1 MAELDDIREELEAA
15 REELEKLKTSE
26 DKSPNRV
33 QMTSADI
40 VKLIIFAPVIF
51 VWLFMAARIIL
62 SASTSQYVLD
72 NIEPLIAVLSILTI
86 PCVGIIQDLGR
97 AGKSKDKED

>member
-1 MAELDDIREELEAA
+1 MAELDDIQKELAEA
-15 REELEKLKTSE
+15 REELEKLKTPE
-26 DKSPNRV
+26 DKSNRV
-33 QMTSADI
+33 QMTSTDI
-40 VKLIIFAPVIF
+40 VKLIIYAPVIF

-86 PCVGIIQDLGR
+86 PCVGIITDLGR
-97 AGKSKDKED
+97 SGKSKDKED

>member
-1 MAELDDIREELEAA
+1 MAELDDIQAELAAA
-15 REELEKLKTSE
+15 REELEKLKSTE
-26 DKSPNRV
+26 DKSNRV

>member
-1 MAELDDIREELEAA
+1 MAELDDIQAELAAA
-15 REELEKLKTSE
+15 REELEKLKSPE
-26 DKSPNRV
+26 DKSNRV
-33 QMTSADI
+33 HMTSADI

>member
-1 MAELDDIREELEAA
+1 MAEEEQKPE
-15 REELEKLKTSE
+15 RKDES
-26 DKSPNRV
+26 NRV
-33 QMTSADI
+33 QMTSTDI
-40 VKLIIFAPVIF
+40 VKLVIYFPVIC

-97 AGKSKDKED
+97 SGKGKGKED

>member
-1 MAELDDIREELEAA
+1 MAELDDIQAELAAA
-15 REELEKLKTSE
+15 REELEKLKSPE
-26 DKSPNRV
+26 DKSNRV

-40 VKLIIFAPVIF
+40 VKLIIYAPVIF
-51 VWLFMAARIIL
+51 VWVFMAARIIL

>member
-1 MAELDDIREELEAA
+1 MAELDDIQKELAAA
-15 REELEKLKTSE
+15 REELEKLKSPE
-26 DKSPNRV
+26 DKSHRG

-40 VKLIIFAPVIF
+40 VKLIIYAPVIF

>member
-1 MAELDDIREELEAA
+1 MAELDDIQKELAAA
-15 REELEKLKTSE
+15 REELEKLKTPE
-26 DKSPNRV
+26 DRSNRV
-33 QMTSADI
+33 QMTSTDI
-40 VKLIIFAPVIF
+40 VKLIIYAPVIF

>member
-1 MAELDDIREELEAA
+1 MAEEEQRPE
-15 REELEKLKTSE
+15 RKDES
-26 DKSPNRV
+26 NRV
-33 QMTSADI
+33 QMTSTDI
-40 VKLIIFAPVIF
+40 VKLVIYFPVIC

-97 AGKSKDKED
+97 SGKGKGKED

>member
-1 MAELDDIREELEAA
+1 MAELDDIQKELAAA
-15 REELEKLKTSE
+15 REELEKLKSPE
-26 DKSPNRV
+26 DKSYRV
-33 QMTSADI
+33 HMSSADI

>member
-1 MAELDDIREELEAA
+1 MAELDDIQKELAAA
-15 REELEKLKTSE
+15 REELEKLKSPE
-26 DKSPNRV
+26 DKSNRV

-40 VKLIIFAPVIF
+40 VKLIIYAPVIF

-72 NIEPLIAVLSILTI
+72 NIEPLIAALSILTI

>member
-1 MAELDDIREELEAA
+1 MAELDDIQKELAAA
-15 REELEKLKTSE
+15 REELEKLKKPPE
-26 DKSPNRV
+26 DKSNRV
-33 QMTSADI
+33 QMTSTDI
-40 VKLIIFAPVIF
+40 VKLIIYAPVIF

>member
-1 MAELDDIREELEAA
+1 MAELDDIQAELAAA
-15 REELEKLKTSE
+15 REELEKLKSPE
-26 DKSPNRV
+26 DKSNRV

-40 VKLIIFAPVIF
+40 FKLIIFAPVIF

>member
-1 MAELDDIREELEAA
+1 MAELDDIQKELAAA
-15 REELEKLKTSE
+15 REELEKLKSPE
-26 DKSPNRV
+26 DKSNRV

-40 VKLIIFAPVIF
+40 VKLIIYAPVIF

-86 PCVGIIQDLGR
+86 PCVGIIQVLGR

>member
-1 MAELDDIREELEAA
+1 MAELDDIQKELAAA
-15 REELEKLKTSE
+15 REELEMLKSPE
-26 DKSPNRV
+26 DKSNRV

-40 VKLIIFAPVIF
+40 VKLIIYAPVIF

>member
-1 MAELDDIREELEAA
+1 MAEEEEQKP
-15 REELEKLKTSE
+15 RRRDES
-26 DKSPNRV
+26 NRV
-33 QMTSADI
+33 QMTSSDI
-40 VKLIIFAPVIF
+40 VKLVIYFPVIC

-97 AGKSKDKED
+97 SGKSKDKEE

>member
-1 MAELDDIREELEAA
+1 MAELDDIQAELAAA
-15 REELEKLKTSE
+15 REELEKLKSPE
-26 DKSPNRV
+26 DKSNRV

>member
-1 MAELDDIREELEAA
+1 MAELDDLQKELAAA
-15 REELEKLKTSE
+15 REELEKLKSPE
-26 DKSPNRV
+26 DKSNRV

-40 VKLIIFAPVIF
+40 VKLIIYAPVIF